1 MLDAIYTSFSGLQGQ
16 QQRLDTISNN
26 LANVNTPGFKKAR
39 VNFADFLYMPI
50 SPATGEDSAAPAPEM
65 VGLGTRVAGMTQ
77 VFSQGDLRQ
86 TDRPLDLA
94 IQGRGFFEVEGADGA
109 LAYTRLGALR
119 LNELGE
125 LVTQNGLR
133 ITSDVR
139 VPSDTTAL
147 FIAPNG
153 EVSAR
158 VPDEDKPIV
167 IGTVELA
174 GFINAEALRPMGD
187 GLYATTNESGQAFY
201 GLPGEQGLGRL
212 QQGFVEAANVDFIEE
227 LTELTM
233 AQRAYQLN
241 ARVLQAG
248 DEILAEINNLR
259 R

>member
-16 QQRLDTISNN
+16 QQRLDAISNN
-26 LANVNTPGFKKAR
+26 LANVNTPAFKKTR
-39 VNFADFLYMPI
+39 VNFADFLYR
-50 SPATGEDSAAPAPEM
+50 PAGTAADAAPMPSAM
-65 VGLGTRVAGMTQ
+65 LGLGSRVSGLTQ

-86 TDRPLDLA
+86 TDRPLDIA
-94 IQGRGFFEVEGADGA
+94 IQGPGFLEVQRADGS

-125 LVTQNGLR
+125 LVTQGGL
-133 ITSDVR
+133 TLSGAVR
-139 VPSDTTAL
+139 VPPDATAIS
-147 FIAPNG
+147 IAPNG

-158 VPDEDKPIV
+158 VPDEDRPV
-167 IGTVELA
+167 LLGALELA
-174 GFINAEALRPMGD
+174 SFINPEALRPLGD
-187 GLYATTNESGQAFY
+187 GLYTATSESGVAFY
-201 GLPGEQGLGRL
+201 AAPGEQGLGRL
-212 QQGFVEAANVDFIEE
+212 QQGFVEAANVDFVEE

-248 DEILAEINNLR
+248 DEILAEINELR

>member
-1 MLDAIYTSFSGLQGQ
+1 MLDAIYTSISGLQGQ

-39 VNFADFLYMPI
+39 VNFADFLYTPI
-50 SPATGEDSAAPAPEM
+50 GPAAEGAATGAPEV

-94 IQGRGFFEVEGADGA
+94 IQGRGFFEVEMTDGA

-119 LNELGE
+119 LNDLGE

-139 VPSDTTAL
+139 VPSDATAL

-167 IGTVELA
+167 IGTLELA

-187 GLYATTNESGQAFY
+187 GLYAATSESGQAFY
-201 GLPGEQGLGRL
+201 GLPGEEGLGRL
-212 QQGFVEAANVDFIEE
+212 QQGFVEAANVDFVEE